1 VRKNVNCRTHEHRH
15 FERIL
20 RVNGFHSPSHGS
32 RPVNK
37 MEAGGFALDA
47 AVSET
52 STHYKAIAVL
62 RSFARASLQSLA
74 GMNDRN
80 EGWANGLVESD
91 SAGQGSRRGKS
102 TAVLSMEIHLT
113 AA

>member
-1 VRKNVNCRTHEHRH
+1 
-15 FERIL
+15 
-20 RVNGFHSPSHGS
+20 
-32 RPVNK
+32 
-37 MEAGGFALDA
+37 MEAGGFALDLSSYRRIA
-47 AVSET
+47 GVSEA

>member
-1 VRKNVNCRTHEHRH
+1 MASIHPVMDQGRLTRWKLVASPWT
-15 FERIL
+15 L
-20 RVNGFHSPSHGS
+20 RVLSVRGVDSLQGDSCA
-32 RPVNK
+32 
-37 MEAGGFALDA
+37 E
-47 AVSET
+47 
-52 STHYKAIAVL
+52 VL
-62 RSFARASLQSLA
+62 CLISLQSLA